1 MILQSLLFHIMFGHL
16 FPDLPELKARV
27 FLQYIEAAQNAE
39 SGRNLLGNLLD
50 PAERTRMD
58 HVVRNQF
65 LTILMYRHL
74 LRRLIGD
81 FGRNSSNS
89 KINRRMTA
97 EVLNRIIN
105 QMLTPLVS
113 FFNLK
118 PINDSCKI
126 FQRCAMRVIVHQL
139 PISVSYYHGGFQLSF
154 TYPTCEYSDIRRIEQ
169 LARPFFRRID
179 PTNEVLSVNI
189 FVVWTLYAK
198 IILDLDD
205 RKRFGLHENPARL
218 VEKLVENIIKSLTDD
233 EILAIFSS
241 YEFSTIVRIYI
252 RLHIGQN
259 KIRAIEARKRISREL
274 VWEMVEDSMSE
285 YHRRVRLEYSEL
297 RRSKFNVHVVQ
308 SFVRLLQSSS
318 MIPSMTLRQW
328 GSKHQIQDLKDQIE
342 AQQLDIQG
350 SFPFIASN
358 VLMELQN
365 LVSVFFSVDHH
376 FEIDLNELTFLVI
389 WTATYNVRCKRHRL
403 IVRSKPWLEQSDW
416 SEQQLLRSASP
427 ELILFFATFAKL
439 NEGISL
445 MMVFKWFSDKK
456 RRLRPD

>member
-1 MILQSLLFHIMFGHL
+1 MILQNLLFYIMFGHL
-16 FPDLPELKARV
+16 FPDLPELKASV
-27 FLQYIEAAQNAE
+27 FYQYMDAAQNDM
-39 SGRNLLGNLLD
+39 SGRNLLGDLLG
-50 PAERTRMD
+50 PAGRARMD
-58 HVVRNQF
+58 RVFRNQF

-74 LRRLIGD
+74 LRGLIGD
-81 FGRNSSNS
+81 FGRNSSIS
-89 KINRRMTA
+89 KRNRRMTA

-113 FFNLK
+113 FLNLK

-126 FQRCAMRVIVHQL
+126 FQRCAMRVIVNQI
-139 PISVSYYHGGFQLSF
+139 PISVFWYNGGFQLSF
-154 TYPTCEYSDIRRIEQ
+154 NYPTLEYSVIKHIQQ
-169 LARPFFRRID
+169 LAHPFFKLID
-179 PTNEVLSVNI
+179 PTNEVRSVDI
-189 FVVWTLYAK
+189 FVVWALYAK

-218 VEKLVENIIKSLTDD
+218 VENIVKSLTDD

-241 YEFSTIVRIYI
+241 YEFSTIVRRYI

-259 KIRAIEARKRISREL
+259 KIRAIETPKRSSREL
-274 VWEMVEDSMSE
+274 VWDMVENAMSK

-297 RRSKFNVHVVQ
+297 RRSKFNVYVVQ
-308 SFVRLLQSSS
+308 SFLRLLKSSS
-318 MIPSMTLRQW
+318 MIPSMALRQW

-342 AQQLDIQG
+342 AQPLDLQG

-389 WTATYNVRCKRHRL
+389 WNATYNVRCKRHKL

-427 ELILFFATFAKL
+427 ELILFFATIH
-439 NEGISL
+439 EGISL

-456 RRLRPD
+456 RR

>member
-1 MILQSLLFHIMFGHL
+1 MILQSILFYIMFGHL
-16 FPDLPELKARV
+16 FPDLPELKACV
-27 FLQYIEAAQNAE
+27 FSQYIEAAQNVL
-39 SGRNLLGNLLD
+39 SGRNLLGDLLD
-50 PAERTRMD
+50 PTGIARMD

-65 LTILMYRHL
+65 LTTLMYRHL

-81 FGRNSSNS
+81 FGRNSSIS
-89 KINRRMTA
+89 KRNRRMTT

-113 FFNLK
+113 FVNLK
-118 PINDSCKI
+118 LIHDSCKI
-126 FQRCAMRVIVHQL
+126 LQRCAMRVIVHQI
-139 PISVSYYHGGFQLSF
+139 PTSVTWYNGGFGFSF
-154 TYPTCEYSDIRRIEQ
+154 TYPDSSYSFYRRIKQ
-169 LARPFFRRID
+169 LAYPFSRLID
-179 PTNEVLSVNI
+179 PTNEIWGGDI
-189 FVVWTLYAK
+189 FVVWALYAK

-205 RKRFGLHENPARL
+205 RKRFGLHENPARS
-218 VEKLVENIIKSLTDD
+218 VEDIINSLTDD

-241 YEFSTIVRIYI
+241 YEFSTIVRRYI

-259 KIRAIEARKRISREL
+259 KICAIEARKRRSKEL
-274 VWEMVEDSMSE
+274 VWEMVENAMSE

-297 RRSKFNVHVVQ
+297 RRSKFNVQIVQ
-308 SFVRLLQSSS
+308 AFVRLLKSSS
-318 MIPSMTLRQW
+318 ITPIQW
-328 GSKHQIQDLKDQIE
+328 GSKHQIQDLMDQIE

-416 SEQQLLRSASP
+416 SEQQLLSSASP
-427 ELILFFATFAKL
+427 ELILFFAIIR
-439 NEGISL
+439 EGISL
-445 MMVFKWFSDKK
+445 MMVFKWFSEKK
-456 RRLRPD
+456 RR

>member
-1 MILQSLLFHIMFGHL
+1 MILQSILFYIMFGHL

-27 FLQYIEAAQNAE
+27 FTQYMEAAQNDV
-39 SGRNLLGNLLD
+39 SGRNLLGDLLN
-50 PAERTRMD
+50 PAGRARMD
-58 HVVRNQF
+58 HIVRNQF

-81 FGRNSSNS
+81 FGRNSSIS
-89 KINRRMTA
+89 KRNRRMTA
-97 EVLNRIIN
+97 VVLSHIIN

-113 FFNLK
+113 FVNLK
-118 PINDSCKI
+118 RIHASCKI
-126 FQRCAMRVIVHQL
+126 FMRCAMRVIVHQI
-139 PISVSYYHGGFQLSF
+139 PISVDWYNGNFQVTF
-154 TYPTCEYSDIRRIEQ
+154 TYPNSSHSFYRRIER
-169 LARPFFRRID
+169 LAHPFSRLID
-179 PTNEVLSVNI
+179 PTNEIWGGDV
-189 FVVWTLYAK
+189 FVVWALYAK

-205 RKRFGLHENPARL
+205 RKRFGLHENPARSI
-218 VEKLVENIIKSLTDD
+218 EDIINSLTDD

-241 YEFSTIVRIYI
+241 YEFSTIVRRYI

-259 KIRAIEARKRISREL
+259 KIRAIEAHKRSSREL
-274 VWEMVEDSMSE
+274 VLEIVENAMSE
-285 YHRRVRLEYSEL
+285 YHRRIRLEYSEL
-297 RRSKFNVHVVQ
+297 RRSKFNVQIVQ
-308 SFVRLLQSSS
+308 AFVRLLKSSCMIPS

-328 GSKHQIQDLKDQIE
+328 GSKHQIQDLMDQIE

-416 SEQQLLRSASP
+416 SEQQLLSSASP
-427 ELILFFATFAKL
+427 ELILFFAIIR
-439 NEGISL
+439 EGISL
-445 MMVFKWFSDKK
+445 MMIFKWFSEK
-456 RRLRPD
+456 RHQ

>member
-1 MILQSLLFHIMFGHL
+1 
-16 FPDLPELKARV
+16 
-27 FLQYIEAAQNAE
+27 
-39 SGRNLLGNLLD
+39 
-50 PAERTRMD
+50 
-58 HVVRNQF
+58 
-65 LTILMYRHL
+65 
-74 LRRLIGD
+74 
-81 FGRNSSNS
+81 
-89 KINRRMTA
+89 
-97 EVLNRIIN
+97 
-105 QMLTPLVS
+105 
-113 FFNLK
+113 
-118 PINDSCKI
+118 
-126 FQRCAMRVIVHQL
+126 
-139 PISVSYYHGGFQLSF
+139 
-154 TYPTCEYSDIRRIEQ
+154 